1 MGATYQ
7 LSGDVQCEVVGV
19 CWVSLLTLHPGVVQR
34 PGALLRQLEAQ
45 QTWRTTFSYITIWM
59 LGSLDFNSLCLWLFG
74 GGDKSS
80 HPYTQGCKIKIKD
93 TSCT

>member
-45 QTWRTTFSYITIWM
+45 QTWRTTFSYITILDAGK
-59 LGSLDFNSLCLWLFG
+59 LGLKQQLVSLALWWW
-74 GGDKSS
+74 
-80 HPYTQGCKIKIKD
+80 
-93 TSCT
+93 

>member
-45 QTWRTTFSYITIWM
+45 QTWRTTFSYITAWM
-59 LGSLDFNSLCLWLFG
+59 LGSLDFNSLCLCSLVVVT
-74 GGDKSS
+74 
-80 HPYTQGCKIKIKD
+80 HPYTKGCKIKIKD
-93 TSCT
+93 TSCR